1 MISVLTSSVVDR
13 GLKPRSGQIKA
24 YKIGVSCLSGKHV
37 GLRSKS
43 KDRLAGNWIMNQVTC
58 VPALIV
64 LY

>member
-13 GLKPRSGQIKA
+13 GFKPRSGQIKA
-24 YKIGVSCLSGKHV
+24 YEIGVSCPSGKHV
-37 GLRSKS
+37 GLRSKR